1 MKRKIFQIDN
11 KCHICYVFLGIIHY
25 YIFIKGDTYM
35 LLTKKQFVIS
45 SSFIVITSLCAITF
59 LTKPNTKLDSSTSSI
74 ETETVTLSSSNKEET
89 RTFHSSSFN
98 NSTVFRGGT
107 GTGFD
112 FSGQGDLHITIKNT
126 GTNSFTYSIKFK
138 EDRLVKYTLQPNESK
153 SFTLRSLIANPLP
166 GDYSLFAHNQDGSE
180 SSMNLEVQPQ

>member
-1 MKRKIFQIDN
+1 
-11 KCHICYVFLGIIHY
+11 
-25 YIFIKGDTYM
+25 M
-35 LLTKKQFVIS
+35 LLTKKRFVIS
-45 SSFIVITSLCAITF
+45 SSFIVIASLCAITL
-59 LTKPNTKLDSSTSSI
+59 LTKPNTKLASSPSSI
-74 ETETVTLSSSNKEET
+74 EKETITLSSGNKEEFQ
-89 RTFHSSSFN
+89 TFHSSSFN
-98 NSTVFRGGT
+98 NTHTFRGDM

-112 FSGQGDLHITIKNT
+112 FSGQGDLNITIKNT

-138 EDRLVKYTLQPNESK
+138 EDRLVTHTLQPNESK

>member
-74 ETETVTLSSSNKEET
+74 ETETVTLS
-89 RTFHSSSFN
+89 
-98 NSTVFRGGT
+98 
-107 GTGFD
+107 
-112 FSGQGDLHITIKNT
+112 
-126 GTNSFTYSIKFK
+126 
-138 EDRLVKYTLQPNESK
+138 
-153 SFTLRSLIANPLP
+153 
-166 GDYSLFAHNQDGSE
+166 
-180 SSMNLEVQPQ
+180 